1 MPLFMDVHSLG
12 KPVALNDVAHAHA
25 ADRQLQDAHG
35 VHFLR
40 YWVDEP
46 NGKIFFLVDAP
57 AAEAAAIVHRE
68 AHGLVAAEIYP
79 VQEGA

>member
-12 KPVALNDVAHAHA
+12 DPIALNNVAHAHA
-25 ADRQLQDAHG
+25 ADLQHQGAYG
-35 VHFLR
+35 VLYLR

-46 NGKIFFLVDAP
+46 NGKIFCLVDAP
-57 AAEAAAIVHRE
+57 AAEAAAAVHRA
-68 AHGLVAAEIYP
+68 AHGLVAEEIYQ